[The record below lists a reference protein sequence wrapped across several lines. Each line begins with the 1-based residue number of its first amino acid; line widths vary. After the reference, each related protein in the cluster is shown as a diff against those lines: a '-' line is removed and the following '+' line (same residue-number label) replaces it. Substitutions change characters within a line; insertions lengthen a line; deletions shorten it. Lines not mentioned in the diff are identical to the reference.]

1 MFTLHSTVDVKQHLH
16 ISLATKK
23 IGFVPTMGALH
34 EGHLTLVK
42 QAKQEND
49 IVVCSIYV
57 NPTQFNNA
65 TDLEKYPRTTEQDAK
80 LLTEAGCDF
89 LFLPTN
95 EVMYPTKV
103 RTTLNFGELETVLEG
118 KFRAGHF
125 NGVGLVV
132 SKLFHIIKPNKA
144 YFGQK
149 DLQQCLIIK
158 QLVLDYSFDVE
169 IVIVPTVREVD
180 GLAMSSRNMRLT
192 PDQRKI
198 APKIYEALKRAAK
211 MVKEQANIADIKKD
225 FTDFINSY
233 KSFNLEYIELTDITT
248 LQNLDTIEKG
258 KSVAISTAIFMNEV
272 RLIDN
277 VIVEI

>member
-1 MFTLHSTVDVKQHLH
+1 MFTLYSLADVKQHLH
-16 ISLATKK
+16 TSLSTKK

-34 EGHLTLVK
+34 DGHLTLVK
-42 QAKQEND
+42 QSKQEND
-49 IVVCSIYV
+49 LVVCSIYI

-65 TDLEKYPRTTEQDAK
+65 SDLEKYPRTVEKDAE
-80 LLTEAGCDF
+80 LLAEAGCDF

-95 EVMYPTKV
+95 EVMYPNKV
-103 RTTLNFGELETVLEG
+103 RTTLHFGELETVLEG
-118 KFRAGHF
+118 KFRANHF

-132 SKLFHIIKPNKA
+132 SKLFHIIKPHKA

-158 QLVLDYSFDVE
+158 QLVADYSFDIE
-169 IVIVPTVREVD
+169 IIIVPTVRETD

-192 PDQRKI
+192 PEQRKI

-211 MVKEQANIADIKKD
+211 MAKEQATIADIKKD
-225 FTDFINSY
+225 FTDFISSY
-233 KSFNLEYIELTDITT
+233 KSFTLEYVELTDITT
-248 LQNLDTIEKG
+248 LQNVEKIEQG

-277 VIVEI
+277 IIVEI